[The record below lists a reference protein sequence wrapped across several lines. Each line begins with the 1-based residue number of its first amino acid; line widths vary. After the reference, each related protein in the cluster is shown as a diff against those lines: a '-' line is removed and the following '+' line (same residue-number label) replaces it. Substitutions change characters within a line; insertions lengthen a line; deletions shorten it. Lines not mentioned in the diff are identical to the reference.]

1 MQDLTIGE
9 LQTQFA
15 NRSIFDISQDENSMQ
30 VKKLGN

>member
-15 NRSIFDISQDENSMQ
+15 NRSIFDISQD
-30 VKKLGN
+30 